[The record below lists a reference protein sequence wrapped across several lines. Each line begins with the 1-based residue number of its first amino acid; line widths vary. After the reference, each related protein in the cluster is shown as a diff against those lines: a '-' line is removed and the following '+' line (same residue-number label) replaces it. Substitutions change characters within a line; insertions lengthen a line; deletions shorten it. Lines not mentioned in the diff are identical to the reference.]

1 MDKAI
6 RVTPEWRA
14 EVDIDRLVAALLRIL
29 EDEAREASAAP
40 TISADADDS
49 GEGAA

>member
-6 RVTPEWRA
+6 RVTPEWRD

-29 EDEAREASAAP
+29 EEEASGELAVP
-40 TISADADDS
+40 QPSSTSDEPD
-49 GEGAA
+49 EGAA